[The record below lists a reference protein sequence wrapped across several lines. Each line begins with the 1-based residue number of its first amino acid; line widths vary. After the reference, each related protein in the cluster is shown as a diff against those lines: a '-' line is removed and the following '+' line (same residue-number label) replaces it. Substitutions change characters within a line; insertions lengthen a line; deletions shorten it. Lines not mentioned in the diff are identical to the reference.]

1 MISLTM
7 PLKSLKILN
16 RSSFLIHLA
25 FYQTLAI
32 FFFFLQ
38 TTNNN
43 EIVTAHVV
51 VKSMMRRNKSIWYK
65 NSGDS
70 HWNST

>member
-32 FFFFLQ
+32 FFFFFGKQQIIMKLLR
-38 TTNNN
+38 
-43 EIVTAHVV
+43 H
-51 VKSMMRRNKSIWYK
+51 ML
-65 NSGDS
+65 
-70 HWNST
+70 